1 MGWKISDLVFFPLK
15 TRKAVVK
22 PPSEESD
29 SSEPPRKDSEPCQF
43 KAPAEVTISTCWEIL
58 TRGEGRSS
66 SGPLPVNS
74 DPRLLSLEDLL
85 RKGAYKLK
93 IKKGIRKKDLFRFLL
108 AKMLY
113 EREEGLHLDE
123 FLVLW
128 ELYLQLLEVQSK
140 DPSFREKYGAFF
152 KNSFVFFRELG
163 SQKEFPIRI
172 EENGNLQYLERI
184 ASVLEPMLPS
194 RSAYFGLKGQK
205 SLKSGF
211 SLVFESELL
220 SRKIPEGRRIG
231 VGYRDK
237 GSRRDL
243 ALDGSPDWREVASSL
258 QEKRIVEVEDY
269 LGIVRESPEFDW
281 DLVYNTS
288 KVLEEFEDLEEN
300 ISYPDPD
307 NPFPQDIPE

>member
-1 MGWKISDLVFFPLK
+1 MGWKLSDLVFFPLK
-15 TRKAVVK
+15 TRKVVGK
-22 PPSEESD
+22 PPSRKSD
-29 SSEPPRKDSEPCQF
+29 SFYPPEELFPRSSITPE
-43 KAPAEVTISTCWEIL
+43 EVTISTCWELL
-58 TRGEGRSS
+58 TKGIDRSS
-66 SGPLPVNS
+66 SGPLPDNS
-74 DPRLLSLEDLL
+74 DPKLLSLEDLL

-128 ELYLQLLEVQSK
+128 ELYLQLLEIQSK
-140 DPSFREKYGAFF
+140 DPSFREKYETFF
-152 KNSFVFFRELG
+152 RNSFIFFRKSG

-172 EENGNLQYLERI
+172 EDEGNLQYLERI

-205 SLKSGF
+205 NLKSGF

-237 GSRRDL
+237 GSRRDQ
-243 ALDGSPDWREVASSL
+243 AFDGSPDWREVACSL
-258 QEKRIVEVEDY
+258 QEKRISMVEDF
-269 LGIVRESPEFDW
+269 LGIVRESPDFDW

-288 KVLEEFEDLEEN
+288 KVLQEEFDEEEN
-300 ISYPDPD
+300 FSYLETDNPDPQ
-307 NPFPQDIPE
+307 NIP